1 VAVAALGLVLTT
13 PHSVQAKTFHCG
25 AGDVACLIDAITE
38 ANANGQEH
46 HTIRLEAGTYTLT
59 DVDHPTGGNGLPSIT
74 STLTIQGAGAETTV
88 IERAPNA
95 PLFRILQVAAAGS
108 LALKGLTLHGGSTGL
123 DGGGIFNFG
132 TLALTHTTVDHNG
145 SSDGGGGLFNAG
157 GTVTITHTIFT
168 GNGAVHGGG
177 GLRNQGGTMTIAQT
191 TIARNGSPDGGGGL
205 WIDSGTV
212 TITDSTFVDNDGGLV
227 GGGGLLNFSG
237 GVLTITNSTV
247 AHNQAEGRLFGGG
260 GLANNSGTTR
270 IINSTFAENSISF
283 TGTGGIETS
292 GGTVELQNTI
302 LAHNTAG
309 PISQAIFGPDCF
321 GPVTSLG
328 NNLIGDPTGCT
339 ITLQGT
345 DLTGDPGLDT
355 FTDNGTPG
363 NGHFPL
369 LSTSQAIDAG
379 NDATCPR
386 RDQLG
391 KRRVGPCDIGAI
403 AFRDQDDCHD
413 EEDPVTADQE
423 AQRLARRRGCR
434 HRVTGALP

>member
-1 VAVAALGLVLTT
+1 MWSLVVAAASWLALAT
-13 PHSVQAKTFHCG
+13 PAPVQAKNFHCG
-25 AGDVACLIDAITE
+25 AGDVACLIAAITE
-38 ANANGQEH
+38 ANANGREH
-46 HTIRLEAGTYTLT
+46 HTIRLEAGTYTLR
-59 DVDHPTGGNGLPSIT
+59 DVDHPTGGNGLPSIM

-88 IERAPNA
+88 IERAANA

-108 LALKGLTLHGGSTGL
+108 LALKGLTLHGGSAGLL
-123 DGGGIFNFG
+123 DGGGIFNAG

-212 TITDSTFVDNDGGLV
+212 TITDSTFVENDGGFV

-283 TGTGGIETS
+283 AGSGGIDETR

-302 LAHNTAG
+302 LARNTAG
-309 PISQAIFGPDCF
+309 PIGHLGPDCS
-321 GPVTSLG
+321 GSVTSLG

-339 ITLQGT
+339 ITLQDT

-369 LSTSQAIDAG
+369 LSTSQAIDGG
-379 NDATCPR
+379 NDAVCPK
-386 RDQLG
+386 RDQLR

-403 AFRDQDDCHD
+403 AFRDQDDRHH
-413 EEDPVTADQE
+413 EEDPLAVDQE
-423 AQRLARRRGCR
+423 AQ
-434 HRVTGALP
+434 